1 MFTGIIESL
10 GTVKSL
16 TLRGEEWQLHVDS
29 ETLDFTDVAPGGS
42 IAVNGVCLTVT
53 TFSDQGFSADISAE
67 TLRLTTLNTLK
78 AGSKVNL
85 EKALTPTSRLGG
97 HIVSG
102 HVDGVGELLEVRQE
116 GGSVVMRFRV
126 PDELARYV
134 ARKGSIC
141 IDGTSLTVNSVSGAE
156 FAVNIIPHTQEQT
169 IMHTYRP
176 GQKVNLEVDVISRYL
191 ERLIMG
197 DEAADPGAIPSGVTQ
212 DFLRRH
218 GYV

>member
-10 GTVKSL
+10 GAVKSL
-16 TLRGEEWQLHVDS
+16 ALRGEEWQLRVDS
-29 ETLDFTDVAPGGS
+29 ATLDLSDVALGDS

-53 TFSDQGFSADISAE
+53 AFFDQGFSADVSAE

-85 EKALTPTSRLGG
+85 EKALTPSSRLGG

-102 HVDGVGELLEVRQE
+102 HVDGVGELLDLRPE

-126 PDELARYV
+126 PGELARYI

-141 IDGTSLTVNSVSGAE
+141 IDGTSLTVNTVSGAE
-156 FAVNIIPHTQEQT
+156 FTVNIIPHTQEQT

-176 GQKVNLEVDVISRYL
+176 GQQVNLEVDVISRYL

-197 DEAADPGAIPSGVTQ
+197 DEAADPGATTGGVTQ
-212 DFLRRH
+212 DLLRRH